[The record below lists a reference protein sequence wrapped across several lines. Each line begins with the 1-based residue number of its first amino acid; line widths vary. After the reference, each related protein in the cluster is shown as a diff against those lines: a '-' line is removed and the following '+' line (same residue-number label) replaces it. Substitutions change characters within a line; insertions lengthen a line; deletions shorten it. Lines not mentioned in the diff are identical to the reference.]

1 VFGFWLSD
9 KGKDDFLFVKEP
21 GGKDPGPHAIRGY
34 LPRQRVFAPKDAF
47 KRYSVAQVAEK
58 HRKYGHMRF
67 YQRLARP

>member
-9 KGKDDFLFVKEP
+9 KGKDDFVFAKEP

-47 KRYSVAQVAEK
+47 KGTALHK
-58 HRKYGHMRF
+58 WRKTSKNADR
-67 YQRLARP
+67 